1 LILSPYYNIISKKP
15 KKDQKMN
22 EVVKYSNELHELKF
36 NSMNEAQQNVFF
48 TLLQQFRNTD
58 GYTLELDFNKVF
70 ELAQIANS
78 SSYRKEILNK
88 LRQIQTITFMYE
100 INDLGD
106 LQQDVIFPSIRTDT
120 QNRRLFVKVS
130 RGFKDR
136 YISSPL
142 KGWTR
147 YELAEFVGLNG
158 TYTKTIYRYLKQ
170 FRSSGRWRIRYDDFK
185 ELLGIPNSY
194 RARDIDKQI
203 LNPSIKELSAERNLF
218 DQRRTPFAKLV
229 VKKHKKG
236 REIETLEFC
245 FMPQSVSELDKD
257 KRQHERNLT
266 IIANDI
272 QKDQTLRQLKRE
284 SSKQEADDVS
294 VEELQIYLYRNLK
307 LYDKQFNRY
316 NVVKIQRI
324 LAIPNSY
331 GVRIEWQNVDDG
343 FKQYFDLPSAAAAQ
357 NFISKYAI

>member
-1 LILSPYYNIISKKP
+1 
-15 KKDQKMN
+15 MN

-36 NSMNEAQQNVFF
+36 SSMNEAQQNVFF

-58 GYTLELDFNKVF
+58 GYTLELDFHKVF

-78 SSYRKEILNK
+78 SSYRKEILDK
-88 LRQIQTITFMYE
+88 LGKLQEFKFRYQINE
-100 INDLGD
+100 LGD
-106 LQQDVIFPSIRTDT
+106 LQQDVIFPSIATDSK
-120 QNRRLFVKVS
+120 NRVLRVKVS
-130 RGFKDR
+130 QGFKER
-136 YISSPL
+136 YINSPL

-147 YELAEFVGLNG
+147 YELAEFVGLSG

-185 ELLGIPNSY
+185 ELLGIPESY
-194 RARDIDKQI
+194 KAGNIDQRI
-203 LNPSIKELSAERNLF
+203 LKPIIKELSAERNLF
-218 DQRRTPFAKLV
+218 DQRRTPFEKLI

-236 REIETLEFC
+236 REIEALEFC
-245 FMPQSVSELDKD
+245 FVPQPVSELDKD

-272 QKDQTLRQLKRE
+272 QRDQALRQLKRE
-284 SSKQEADDVS
+284 NSNLKADGIS
-294 VEELQIYLYRNLK
+294 VEELQIYLYRNLR
-307 LYDKQFNRY
+307 LYDKKFNRY

-324 LAIPNSY
+324 LTIPDDS
-331 GVRIEWQNVDDG
+331 GIRIEWQNVDDG
-343 FKQYFDLPSAAAAQ
+343 FKQHYDLPSTAAAQ

>member
-1 LILSPYYNIISKKP
+1 
-15 KKDQKMN
+15 MN

-58 GYTLELDFNKVF
+58 GYTLELDFNKLF
-70 ELAQIANS
+70 ELAQISQGTN
-78 SSYRKEILNK
+78 YRKEILNK

-130 RGFKDR
+130 KGFKDR

-170 FRSSGRWRIRYDDFK
+170 FKSSGRWRIRYDDFK
-185 ELLGIPNSY
+185 ELLGIPESY
-194 RARDIDKQI
+194 RATNIDQQI
-203 LNPSIKELSAERNLF
+203 LKPALKELSAEHNLF
-218 DQRRTPFAKLV
+218 DQRRTPFEKLV
-229 VKKHKKG
+229 VIKHKKG
-236 REIETLEFC
+236 REIEALEFC
-245 FMPQSVSELDKD
+245 FMPQPVSAIEKD
-257 KRQHERNLT
+257 ERQHERNLT

-272 QKDQTLRQLKRE
+272 QRGQELRKLKKAAPKTHPITGKEIDETQEYLGRYLRIHNDKLGLTDMLKIEKIEKSGEQLEVFLR
-284 SSKQEADDVS
+284 
-294 VEELQIYLYRNLK
+294 
-307 LYDKQFNRY
+307 
-316 NVVKIQRI
+316 
-324 LAIPNSY
+324 
-331 GVRIEWQNVDDG
+331 NVDDDFRSSMRFDN
-343 FKQYFDLPSAAAAQ
+343 FKHFKNTFERYGD
-357 NFISKYAI
+357 

>member
-1 LILSPYYNIISKKP
+1 
-15 KKDQKMN
+15 MN

-78 SSYRKEILNK
+78 SSYRKEILDK
-88 LRQIQTITFMYE
+88 LGKLQEFKFRYQINE
-100 INDLGD
+100 LGD
-106 LQQDVIFPSIRTDT
+106 LQQDVIFPSIRTDSK
-120 QNRRLFVKVS
+120 NRVLKIRVS
-130 RGFKDR
+130 EGFKDR
-136 YISSPL
+136 YINSPL

-185 ELLGIPNSY
+185 ELLGIPDSY
-194 RARDIDKQI
+194 QSNNIDQQI
-203 LNPSIKELSAERNLF
+203 LKPAIKELSAERNLF
-218 DQRRTPFAKLV
+218 DQRRTPFKGLC
-229 VKKHKKG
+229 VKKVKSG
-236 REIETLEFC
+236 RSIEALEFC
-245 FMPQSVSELDKD
+245 FMPQPVSELDKD
-257 KRQHERNLT
+257 MRQHERNLA

-272 QKDQTLRQLKRE
+272 QKDQTLRQLKRK
-284 SSKQEADDVS
+284 SSKQEVDDVS
-294 VEELQIYLYRNLK
+294 VEELQIYLYRNLR
-307 LYDKQFNRY
+307 LYDKQFDRY

-343 FKQYFDLPSAAAAQ
+343 FKQHFDLSSATKAK
-357 NFISKYAI
+357 NFIEKYIV

>member
-1 LILSPYYNIISKKP
+1 
-15 KKDQKMN
+15 MN

-58 GYTLELDFNKVF
+58 GYTLELDFNKIF
-70 ELAQIANS
+70 ELAQIANN

>member
-1 LILSPYYNIISKKP
+1 
-15 KKDQKMN
+15 MN

-58 GYTLELDFNKVF
+58 GYTLELDFNKIF
-70 ELAQIANS
+70 ELAQIANN

-130 RGFKDR
+130 KGFKDR

-147 YELAEFVGLNG
+147 YELAEFVNLSG

-170 FRSSGRWRIRYDDFK
+170 FKSSGRWRIRYDDFK
-185 ELLGIPNSY
+185 ELLGIPESY
-194 RARDIDKQI
+194 LSNNIDQRI
-203 LNPSIKELSAERNLF
+203 LKPALKELSAERNLF
-218 DQRRTPFAKLV
+218 DQRRTPFKGLII
-229 VKKHKKG
+229 KKIKSG
-236 REIETLEFC
+236 RNIDALEFY
-245 FMPQSVSELDKD
+245 FEPQPISDIERDKKENRRNLDTIAGD
-257 KRQHERNLT
+257 IKRQDML
-266 IIANDI
+266 
-272 QKDQTLRQLKRE
+272 KQLKRSNPITGKMVNDFDPYIGRYLRIYNE
-284 SSKQEADDVS
+284 KMDAIDV
-294 VEELQIYLYRNLK
+294 L
-307 LYDKQFNRY
+307 
-316 NVVKIQRI
+316 KIQ
-324 LAIPNSY
+324 N
-331 GVRIEWQNVDDG
+331 IEQNGKQLEAKLLNVDDG
-343 FKQYFDLPSAAAAQ
+343 YSTAMLFDDFRHFKNTFE
-357 NFISKYAI
+357 KYGD